1 MAATKQDYYRVLGV
15 SRSATDKDIRQA
27 YRKLARQYHPDLN
40 PGDKAAEAR
49 FKEIGEAYE
58 VLSDAEKRKK
68 YDRYGHNWQQAEA
81 AEAAARQG
89 GFGNARWG
97 PGQGGVRFETMDD
110 LNDSDFGDLF
120 GELFGGGGGRRGGF
134 RGRTV
139 ARPGQDFEQP
149 VDVTLE
155 EAFAGTQRVLQLDGP
170 DGKPRRLEVKV
181 PAGVADGSRIR
192 MAGEGGPGLGG
203 GPNGDLYL
211 VVSVRPHAQFERKGD
226 DLYVDVPV
234 PLDVMLLGGEAQVPT
249 LRGTKLALRIP
260 PETQNGRV
268 FRLSGQGMPRLHGS
282 GRGDLYATAKVVL
295 PTGLSDR
302 QRDLVRELAGQRAS

>member
-1 MAATKQDYYRVLGV
+1 
-15 SRSATDKDIRQA
+15 
-27 YRKLARQYHPDLN
+27 
-40 PGDKAAEAR
+40 
-49 FKEIGEAYE
+49 
-58 VLSDAEKRKK
+58 
-68 YDRYGHNWQQAEA
+68 
-81 AEAAARQG
+81 
-89 GFGNARWG
+89 
-97 PGQGGVRFETMDD
+97 RFETMDD

-155 EAFAGTQRVLQLDGP
+155 EAFAGTQRMLQLEGP
-170 DGKPRRLEVKV
+170 GGKPRRLEVKI
-181 PAGVADGSRIR
+181 PAGVGDGSRIR

-234 PLDVMLLGGEAQVPT
+234 QFDVMLLGGEAQVPT
-249 LRGTKLALRIP
+249 LR
-260 PETQNGRV
+260 
-268 FRLSGQGMPRLHGS
+268 
-282 GRGDLYATAKVVL
+282 
-295 PTGLSDR
+295 
-302 QRDLVRELAGQRAS
+302 